1 MSFTSKSKTKYFWAW
16 HDFYLMMVLSVTL
29 LLPFGKVG
37 LAAEN
42 ESVLQLLTPADAS
55 VAAEKESV
63 QHFKMLSTVEYTG
76 KRKFKSQVES
86 VFTTRKQ
93 LLSDDKVEYFISAKD
108 FDLAGEGKKLSFIV
122 DSKTRRLSGLS
133 GDLALLEKVNNQC
146 IKSLQ
151 KVLKDNIGKTWKQSF
166 KLSSLGKSFPDE
178 LKFTLKA
185 IRVKTKVFGE
195 MIAVRALSK
204 PFVVKAAKKEGGT
217 GPVKCTIGAVYLFN
231 QEIETVYM
239 SISTFTATTKING
252 FKETLRHEVATYTTD
267 AEGVSVNLSGLGKK
281 FEKLVKQ
288 LRLTRKSLKIKKETP
303 LPQWV
308 KSEGLATGQMANVC
322 AAIACEGAINPVILV
337 CVPAAQTFAMQSLG
351 TLASIGGLAT
361 AGTLGSVSGSLGA
374 GVPAVGALGI
384 APGPAFMG
392 MGLGTAGAIAGGTVG
407 TVAVAGGGGA
417 GGGGAG
423 TVTPASP

>member
-1 MSFTSKSKTKYFWAW
+1 MSLISRSKAKYFWAW
-16 HDFYLMMVLSVTL
+16 HDFYLMMVLSVAL

-37 LAAEN
+37 LAAED
-42 ESVLQLLTPADAS
+42 ESTLQLLTSADAS
-55 VAAEKESV
+55 VAAENESV

-86 VFTTRKQ
+86 VFTIRKQ

-133 GDLALLEKVNNQC
+133 GDLAFLQNVNNQC
-146 IKSLQ
+146 IESLQ
-151 KVLKDNIGKTWKQSF
+151 KVLKDDIGKTWKQSF
-166 KLSSLGKSFPDE
+166 KPFLSLDDSFPSE
-178 LKFTLKA
+178 MNFTLKA

-204 PFVVKAAKKEGGT
+204 PFVVKAAEEEGGT

-303 LPQWV
+303 LPQWA
-308 KSEGLATGQMANVC
+308 KSEGLATGQMANMC
-322 AAIACEGAINPVILV
+322 AAIACEGALNPVILV
-337 CVPAAQTFAMQSLG
+337 CVPAAKTFAMQSLG

-361 AGTLGSVSGSLGA
+361 AGTLGSVGGSLGA

-384 APGPAFMG
+384 APGLPFMG
-392 MGLGTAGAIAGGTVG
+392 VGLGTAGAIAGGTVG
-407 TVAVAGGGGA
+407 TIAV
-417 GGGGAG
+417 GGGAG

>member
-1 MSFTSKSKTKYFWAW
+1 MNFISKNKTKHFWAR
-16 HDFYLMMVLSVTL
+16 HDFYLMIVLSITMSL
-29 LLPFGKVG
+29 SFGKVG
-37 LAAEN
+37 LSAEN
-42 ESVLQLLTPADAS
+42 ESTLQPPTPADAS
-55 VAAEKESV
+55 VAAENESV

-76 KRKFKSQVES
+76 KRRFKSQVES

-108 FDLAGEGKKLSFIV
+108 FDLAEEGKKLSFIV
-122 DSKTRRLSGLS
+122 DRKTRHLSGLS
-133 GDLALLEKVNNQC
+133 GDLAFLQNVNNQC
-146 IKSLQ
+146 IRSLQ
-151 KVLKDNIGKTWKQSF
+151 KALKDNIGKTWKQSF
-166 KLSSLGKSFPDE
+166 KLFLSLDDSFPNE
-178 LKFTLKA
+178 MNFTLKA
-185 IRVKTKVFGE
+185 IRVKTKVSGE

-217 GPVKCTIGAVYLFN
+217 GPVKCTIGAIYLFDE
-231 QEIETVYM
+231 EIETVYM

-252 FKETLRHEVATYTTD
+252 FKETLRHEVATYMTD
-267 AEGVSVNLSGLGKK
+267 AEGVPVNLSGLGKN
-281 FEKLVKQ
+281 FEKLVRKIG
-288 LRLTRKSLKIKKETP
+288 LTKKSLKIKRKAP
-303 LPQWV
+303 LPQWA

-322 AAIACEGAINPVILV
+322 AAIACEGAINPVILI
-337 CVPAAQTFAMQSLG
+337 CVPVAKTFAMQSLG

-384 APGPAFMG
+384 APGPALG
-392 MGLGTAGAIAGGTVG
+392 VGLGTAGAIAGGTIG

-417 GGGGAG
+417 GGGAG